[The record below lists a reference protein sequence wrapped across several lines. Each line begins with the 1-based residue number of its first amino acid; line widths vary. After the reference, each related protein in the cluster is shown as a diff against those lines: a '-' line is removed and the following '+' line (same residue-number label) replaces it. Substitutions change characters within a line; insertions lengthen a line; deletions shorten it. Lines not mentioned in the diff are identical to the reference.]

1 MAGWYWNPLD
11 FGNYT
16 LPGTWYFV
24 CFPFSLMTST
34 SFTHIQVWETA
45 LPFDSPRNLKAL
57 FSTLSMQNVPWFNH
71 PMRVNSAMFRP
82 WLSTLN
88 AEMLHGL
95 PNDQVIWSEPTFGRQ
110 RLELSQEQ
118 HPEMT
123 TFEHAACWGSGFLHP
138 KMRKWLKYVGRCW
151 NVYGEATI
159 YFGLLLVSPSAP
171 WGATWGNHLRQ
182 FCPTNPK
189 PETMEL
195 VNLPRFGFARVFVQ
209 KHGPWAETCG
219 TRLQKFH
226 GF

>member
-1 MAGWYWNPLD
+1 MTRWFGPNQPLADKGWNSHR
-11 FGNYT
+11 N
-16 LPGTWYFV
+16 
-24 CFPFSLMTST
+24 ST
-34 SFTHIQVWETA
+34 QKWQRS
-45 LPFDSPRNLKAL
+45 S
-57 FSTLSMQNVPWFNH
+57 
-71 PMRVNSAMFRP
+71 
-82 WLSTLN
+82 
-88 AEMLHGL
+88 MLHAG
-95 PNDQVIWSEPTFGRQ
+95 DQ
-110 RLELSQEQ
+110 
-118 HPEMT
+118 
-123 TFEHAACWGSGFLHP
+123 GSSIQ
-138 KMRKWLKYVGRCW
+138 KWWKWLKYVGRCW

-226 GF
+226 GFLAISSDLAKGGTAIARLCSWKREQCDIVSKVLDEQNPEKSAPAEISLSNISVQYGTFM